1 MKMYKWYFEGFD
13 IKFISSEENM
23 DRHILTQ
30 RGRLG
35 QPDTKII
42 IENEYFDLDQSPT
55 AGCASCNSNST
66 SPALPTVPVGT
77 KKVKTK
83 SKAVELPGVHS
94 DVADADPAADVL
106 EDGTDPELPDGVN
119 DRLAL

>member
-1 MKMYKWYFEGFD
+1 MYKWYFDGLD
-13 IKFISSEENM
+13 IKFISTEENM
-23 DRHILTQ
+23 GRHVLNQ
-30 RGRLG
+30 RSKLG

-66 SPALPTVPVGT
+66 SPALPTVPVDT
-77 KKVKTK
+77 KKGKAK
-83 SKAVELPGVHS
+83 SKAVQLPDLSESVS
-94 DVADADPAADVL
+94 DADPAINVL
-106 EDGTDPELPDGVN
+106 EDGTDPELPNGVN

>member
-1 MKMYKWYFEGFD
+1 MKMYKWYFDGLD
-13 IKFISSEENM
+13 IKFISTEENM
-23 DRHILTQ
+23 GRHVLNQ
-30 RGRLG
+30 RSKLG

-77 KKVKTK
+77 KKAKAK
-83 SKAVELPGVHS
+83 SKAVQLPDLSESVS
-94 DVADADPAADVL
+94 DADPAINVL
-106 EDGTDPELPDGVN
+106 EDGIDPELPNGVN